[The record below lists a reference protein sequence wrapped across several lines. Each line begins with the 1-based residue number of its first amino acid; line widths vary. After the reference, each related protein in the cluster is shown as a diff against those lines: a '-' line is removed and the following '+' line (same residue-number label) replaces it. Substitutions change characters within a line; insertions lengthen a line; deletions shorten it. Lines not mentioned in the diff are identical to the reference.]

1 MDFRDTF
8 DHEGEQGI
16 DRLFQ
21 DFHREFHDEFQMS
34 DPKWMDLS
42 AAF

>member
-21 DFHREFHDEFQMS
+21 DPSIESFMTIFRCQIQNG
-34 DPKWMDLS
+34 WT
-42 AAF
+42 